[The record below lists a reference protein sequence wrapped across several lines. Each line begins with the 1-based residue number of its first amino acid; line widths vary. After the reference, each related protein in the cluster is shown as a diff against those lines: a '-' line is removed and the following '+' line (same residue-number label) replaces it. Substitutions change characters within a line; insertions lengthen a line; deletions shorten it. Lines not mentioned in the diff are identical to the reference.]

1 VKVSDTGR
9 ALVSTN
15 GLDWEAVFVLPGA
28 LWTAAY
34 GDGGF
39 VAVGDQLDSQG
50 NVERVIAESVDGK
63 EWATQVVTN
72 ALYGNQLVYG
82 EGRFMLVGGGIWVL
96 ERSGGGWEGRQV
108 SLLSVDRVGYGGGQF
123 VGVTYDQIRVSEDG
137 LVWGAPTA
145 NYRNVVFGD
154 GEFVVMADSS
164 FGWWSS
170 SYAIQTSADGRSW
183 VPRASGN
190 GYARGLARGGGAYV
204 AAVGGNEAEY
214 HFVRSTNGVD
224 WLQVDTG
231 LGDTQTQHSYVNAL
245 GYGVARFV
253 AVGRQYDDLSGQEV
267 GMVWTSGDGLDWEGR
282 ALVWPGSLSWV
293 SARPEEVVVRG
304 DDYNVGAVAFGTVD
318 GTNWESVP
326 LEQADP
332 QLKVQ
337 TVGPLE
343 AGVGDGLVSFRRKG
357 QVWTGYDLPGE
368 GWPADLAYGPGWLLA
383 VGDRGTVWVSSPLVG
398 VEFLGWTQ
406 AGELRLVITGPA
418 GMVYDVE
425 RSADLLEWELVGEI
439 TTTGTREEVWVAESG
454 GDGPW
459 FYRVMMK

>member
-1 VKVSDTGR
+1 MVTDTGR

-15 GLDWEAVFVLPGA
+15 GLEWDAVFVLPGA

-39 VAVGDQLDSQG
+39 VAVGERPDSQG
-50 NVERVIAESVDGK
+50 NLERVIAESVDGN
-63 EWATQVVTN
+63 EWETQVVTN
-72 ALYGNQLVYG
+72 ALYGNQMVYG
-82 EGRFMLVGGGIWVL
+82 EGRFMLVGSGIWVL
-96 ERSGGGWEGRQV
+96 ERSSGVWEGRQV

-154 GEFVVMADSS
+154 GQFVVMAESS
-164 FGWWSS
+164 FGWSGS

-183 VPRASGN
+183 VPRASGD
-190 GYARGLARGGGAYV
+190 GWAQGLARGGGAYV

-224 WLQVDTG
+224 WVQAEAG
-231 LGDTQTQHSYVNAL
+231 LGDTETKHSYVNGF
-245 GYGVARFV
+245 GYGLGRFV
-253 AVGRQYDDLSGQEV
+253 AVGRQYDDLSGEETGV
-267 GMVWTSGDGLDWEGR
+267 VWTSRDSLEWEGR
-282 ALVWPGSLSWV
+282 VLVGPGSLSSV
-293 SARPEEVVVRG
+293 RAGPDEVVVRG
-304 DDYNVGAVAFGTVD
+304 DDYSFGAVAFGTVD
-318 GTNWESVP
+318 GTNWVSVP
-326 LEQADP
+326 LDQVEP
-332 QLKVQ
+332 LLKVQ

-343 AGVGDGLVSFRRKG
+343 AAVGDGLVSFRRKG
-357 QVWTGYDLPGE
+357 QLWTGYDLPGE
-368 GWPADLAYGPGWLLA
+368 AWPADLAYGPGWLLA
-383 VGDRGTVWVSSPLVG
+383 VGDRGTVWMSSPLVG

-418 GMVYDVE
+418 GVAYDVE
-425 RSADLLEWELVGEI
+425 RSTDLSGWELVGEI
-439 TTTGTREEVWVAESG
+439 TTTGTREEVGVTESG
-454 GDGPW
+454 EDGPW